1 MNAKAIRTLF
11 AVIALSALAAVLTSS
26 AHARIPEGNGTQP
39 PFKTGGNGQQAPQ
52 GNGTFFVDPAFYG
65 AMTLPT
71 VVEERLARHV
81 SRAIDADTCAA
92 LDTAIRAAIR
102 ECSHAVP
109 RAAKQ
114 LRTGTGQA
122 PLETFPD
129 GYRGRP

>member
-11 AVIALSALAAVLTSS
+11 AVLALSALAAVLTSS
-26 AHARIPEGNGTQP
+26 AQARIPEGNGTQP
-39 PFKTGGNGQQAPQ
+39 PFKTVVDERQAAQ
-52 GNGTFFVDPAFYG
+52 GNGTFFVNPEFYA

-81 SRAIDADTCAA
+81 TRAIDANTCAA
-92 LDTAIRAAIR
+92 LDAAIRAAIR
-102 ECSHAVP
+102 DCSHAVP

-122 PLETFPD
+122 RLETFPD